1 MLGDTKW
8 IEPEGYES
16 SDLIQAAVGGHPLV
30 SAVLQRRG
38 IQSVEAARAFIDPAY
53 YQSAPAEEIP
63 NLGDAVLRLETAI
76 AAGESICV
84 WGDFDVDGQTSTTLL
99 VEALRASGARVSHYI
114 PVRQI
119 ESHGVHVDRLAQLF
133 EQDISLLLTCDTGIS
148 AHEAVAFAKSRGV
161 DTIITDHHDLPDN
174 LPDAVAIV
182 NPKMLSQNHP
192 LHDLPGVGVAYKLIE
207 AMSSAVNNIPDAASM
222 LDLVALGIVAD
233 LALLHGDVRYLLKR
247 GLDCLRNSP
256 RLGLQAL
263 MDIAGVPSGNIT
275 EEQIAFVLAPR
286 LNALGRLSDA
296 NSIVD
301 FLTTTDEKKAKIFA
315 TELEGLNARRRL
327 LCDQVAQAA
336 LAQIEDDPSLLDHAA
351 LVIAHRHWP
360 TGVIGIVASRL
371 VEQFHRPAL
380 ILSIQDD
387 GFARGS
393 ARSIEGVDLSASIS
407 AHISILV
414 SFGGHPMAA
423 GLAIETSRIADFR
436 RRLGETVAEYMR
448 AIDTQPQVSID
459 AYLDLNDL
467 SLDFADDLERLAP
480 FGPGN
485 PQLVLASKDVKILE
499 KKQIG
504 RGREHL
510 VLKVGDE
517 EGGTQRVI
525 WWGGASEHIPQG
537 IFDLAYHLRATE
549 YRGLREVQ
557 LTWVADRSREAEA
570 PVIERKSRHMAF
582 VDHRMDANP
591 FETIDRLQRS
601 GVQVWREGRASQK
614 LEGYSRY
621 ELSPSEA
628 IAIWTPPP
636 GLEELHH
643 GVQLVSPQKVYLFS
657 DSVDDDLDVF
667 LNTLTGMVKFA
678 LRTKEGK
685 INIWEFAAATAQREF
700 TVHKGIAW
708 LIARGDLDV
717 CDSGLDG
724 LMVARGKGES
734 DPGTA
739 ARLLK
744 EVETLIGETAAFRK
758 FYTEWK
764 PERLFDM

>member
-1 MLGDTKW
+1 MLRDTKW

-16 SDLIQAAVGGHPLV
+16 SDLLVGGHPLV

-38 IQSVEAARAFIDPAY
+38 IQSVEAARAFIDPAF
-53 YQSAPAEEIP
+53 YQPASPEEIP
-63 NLGDAVLRLETAI
+63 NLSAAVLRLEAAV

-99 VEALRASGARVSHYI
+99 VEALRALGAKVSHYI
-114 PVRQI
+114 PVRQN

-133 EQDISLLLTCDTGIS
+133 KQDISLLLTCDTGIS
-148 AHEAVAFAKSRGV
+148 AHEAVAFAKTHGV
-161 DTIITDHHDLPDN
+161 DTIITDHHDLPDS

-182 NPKMLSQNHP
+182 NPKMLSQDHP

-207 AMSSAVNNIPDAASM
+207 AISSGGNHIPSAASM

-247 GLDCLRNSP
+247 GLDCIRNSP

-275 EEQIAFVLAPR
+275 EEQIAFILAPR

-301 FLTTTDEKKAKIFA
+301 FLTTTDEKKAKIYA
-315 TELEGLNARRRL
+315 AELEGFNARRRL
-327 LCDQVAQAA
+327 LCDQVTQAA
-336 LAQIEDDPSLLDHAA
+336 LAQIEDDPSLLDQAA

-380 ILSIQDD
+380 VLSIQDD

-393 ARSIEGVDLSASIS
+393 ARSIEGVDISAAIS
-407 AHISILV
+407 AHKSILAG
-414 SFGGHPMAA
+414 FGGHPMAA
-423 GLAIETSRIADFR
+423 GLAIETSHITEFR
-436 RRLGETVAEYMR
+436 QRLGETVATYMR
-448 AIDTQPQVSID
+448 AIDTQPKVTID
-459 AYLDLNDL
+459 AYINLKDLNL
-467 SLDFADDLERLAP
+467 EFADDLERLAP

-485 PQLVLASKDVKILE
+485 PQLVLASKNVKILE

-510 VLKVGDE
+510 ALTVGDE
-517 EGGTQRVI
+517 KGETQRVI
-525 WWGGASEHIPQG
+525 WWGGASEPVPQG
-537 IFDLAYHLRATE
+537 VFDLAYYLRATE

-557 LTWVADRSREAEA
+557 LTWVDSRSHEIEA
-570 PVIERKSRHMAF
+570 PAVERKSRRIEF
-582 VDHRMDANP
+582 IDCRKDAHP
-591 FETIDRLQRS
+591 LETIKRLQQS
-601 GVQVWREGRASQK
+601 GVQIWREGEASQTV
-614 LEGYSRY
+614 EGCSRY
-621 ELSPSEA
+621 ELSPAEA

-643 GVQLVSPQKVYLFS
+643 SIQFVSPQKVYLFS
-657 DSVDDDLDVF
+657 GSIEDDLETF
-667 LNTLTGMVKFA
+667 LKTLTGMVKYA

-717 CDSGLDG
+717 CDSGLDEIT
-724 LMVARGKGES
+724 VANGTGES
-734 DPGTA
+734 DPIDT

-758 FYTEWK
+758 FYTEWE
-764 PERLFDM
+764 PEQLFDM